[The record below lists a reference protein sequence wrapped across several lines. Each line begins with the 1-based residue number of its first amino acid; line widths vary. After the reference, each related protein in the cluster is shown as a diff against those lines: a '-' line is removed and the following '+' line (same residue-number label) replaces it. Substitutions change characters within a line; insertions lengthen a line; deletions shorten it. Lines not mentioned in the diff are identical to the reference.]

1 VTVVGVLVPDPGDAV
16 ELSYCLRLIVE
27 RYVTTHGNN
36 PATQIEVLG
45 AIEAAR
51 HDAYLMP
58 SKLPGALQ
66 S

>member
-1 VTVVGVLVPDPGDAV
+1 VIAVAVPDPQDAV

-27 RYVTTHGNN
+27 RYVETHGNT
-36 PATQIEVLG
+36 PGTQIEVLG

-66 S
+66 A